1 MVAAGNKPDGRYLE
15 LCAGVGISYFGQ
27 ICGGI
32 SWSGKSIYG
41 VVKAGTGAGAGLS
54 ITDGW
59 QNTGNL
65 IPETPKY
72 TIKPEDMP
80 IIPSQPF
87 NFSQ

>member
-1 MVAAGNKPDGRYLE
+1 MVYVALQVL
-15 LCAGVGISYFGQ
+15 LCP
-27 ICGGI
+27 
-32 SWSGKSIYG
+32 
-41 VVKAGTGAGAGLS
+41 GTGAGAGLS